1 MSSVSFPLSIR
12 DQQIKRTARSL
23 WLLTLFLLLGLL
35 ALAAYRQGI
44 FTPSTRVYLVLPGAS
59 GLDVGAP
66 VRLRGFQI
74 GEVAAIRLQDDL
86 TVQAELQLESQRLPL
101 LSIDTTARM
110 ARDTPVASKHIDLYP
125 NPAQPVR
132 LAQGH
137 QLTFEEGQEIDDL
150 LATVKRLMEQMNS
163 TLAKVEPILENVDRV
178 TASLAEGLPALQS
191 TGLKIASSAQTT
203 ANNIE
208 RTSTAVNVM
217 VQDMSANRSVMFEQ
231 LNSILLNAQQSSD
244 AVNSIVQDIQR
255 KLPPALDSGQQLL
268 NDAQD
273 MSDGIRQR
281 WPFSSLL
288 NEPSASS
295 VSLESFEGTVP

>member
-1 MSSVSFPLSIR
+1 MRPF
-12 DQQIKRTARSL
+12 
-23 WLLTLFLLLGLL
+23 G
-35 ALAAYRQGI
+35 
-44 FTPSTRVYLVLPGAS
+44 
-59 GLDVGAP
+59 
-66 VRLRGFQI
+66 
-74 GEVAAIRLQDDL
+74 
-86 TVQAELQLESQRLPL
+86 
-101 LSIDTTARM
+101 
-110 ARDTPVASKHIDLYP
+110 DTPVASKHIDLYP

-150 LATVKRLMEQMNS
+150 LATVKRLMEQMNT

-178 TASLAEGLPALQS
+178 TASLAEGLPAMQN
-191 TGLKIASSAQTT
+191 TGLQIAVSAKAT
-203 ANNIE
+203 ASNIE
-208 RTSTAVNVM
+208 RTSMEVTAM
-217 VQDMSANRSVMFEQ
+217 VQDLSANRSVMFEQ
-231 LNSILLNAQQSSD
+231 LNSILLNARQSSD
-244 AVNSIVQDIQR
+244 AVNSIVGDIQR

-295 VSLESFEGTVP
+295 VSLESFEGTAP

>member
-1 MSSVSFPLSIR
+1 MSSVPTTLSIR
-12 DQQIKRTARSL
+12 DQQIKRTARSI

-150 LATVKRLMEQMNS
+150 LATVKRLMEQMNT

-178 TASLAEGLPALQS
+178 TASLAEGLPAMQN
-191 TGLKIASSAQTT
+191 TGLQIAVSAKAT
-203 ANNIE
+203 ASNIE
-208 RTSTAVNVM
+208 RTSMEVTAM
-217 VQDMSANRSVMFEQ
+217 VQDLSANRSVMFEQ
-231 LNSILLNAQQSSD
+231 LNSILLNARQSSD
-244 AVNSIVQDIQR
+244 AVNSIVGDIQR

-295 VSLESFEGTVP
+295 VSLESFEGTAP